1 VDITEGVQSVVD
13 QSGVDTALASVFV
26 PDATAGVS
34 VTDGVVSASETI
46 PVRGGRLE
54 LGPGQQILLVELEG
68 GPGLRTVLVRVV
80 E

>member
-1 VDITEGVQSVVD
+1 MID
-13 QSGVDTALASVFV
+13 QSGVDTGLAAVFV
-26 PDATAGVS
+26 PDAAAGVS

-54 LGPGQQILLVELEG
+54 LGPGQQIVLVELADG
-68 GPGLRTVLVRVV
+68 AGMRTVLVRVV